1 MTVGGGPASAAL
13 GATLAQRLALRGQQG
28 LLRQRLV
35 RHGPQQPTVVLNGHP
50 LVSFCSNDYLGLA
63 SHPAVLAAC
72 REGLEQ
78 YGLGSGASH
87 LVTGHSAAH
96 HALEEELADFLGR
109 DRALLFSTGYMANV
123 GVINALMQEG
133 DLVLQDAL
141 NHASLLDGGWLSRA
155 QSRRYAH
162 GDPAAVQAMLDASTA
177 AQHLLVTDGV
187 FSMDGDLAPLPALI
201 AIARQRGAWLMV
213 DDAHGIGCIGHS
225 GRGIIECAGPGGRMA
240 TQDDVPILIGTLGKA
255 FGTSGAFVAGEAALI
270 EYLVQT
276 ARPYIYSTAMPAA
289 IAHATRRS
297 LRLVQEEPWRR
308 QRLQELSSRFRA
320 HATGLNLQLT
330 DSASP
335 VQAVILGD
343 VARAMQ
349 ASRILW
355 EEGLQVSAIRPP
367 TVPAGTARLRIT
379 FCATHT
385 DAQLARLLRA
395 LDRISHDVQ

>member
-1 MTVGGGPASAAL
+1 MTVAGRSGSAAL
-13 GATLAQRLALRGQQG
+13 GATLAQRLARREQQG

-35 RHGPQQPTVVLNGHP
+35 RYGPQQPTLVLNGHP

-63 SHPAVLAAC
+63 SHPDVLAAC
-72 REGLEQ
+72 REGLAQ

-109 DRALLFSTGYMANV
+109 ERALLFSTGYMANV

-155 QSRRYAH
+155 QSRRFPHA
-162 GDPAAVQAMLDASTA
+162 DTTAVQAMLNTSTA

-201 AIARQRGAWLMV
+201 GIARQHGAWLMV
-213 DDAHGIGCIGHS
+213 DDAHGIGCIGHH
-225 GRGIIECAGPGGRMA
+225 GRGILETAGAQGNMA
-240 TQDDVPILIGTLGKA
+240 TQADVPVLIGTLGKA
-255 FGTSGAFVAGEAALI
+255 FGTSGAFVAGEATLI
-270 EYLVQT
+270 EFLLQT

-289 IAHATRRS
+289 IAHATRTS
-297 LRLVQEEPWRR
+297 LRLVRDEPWRR
-308 QRLQELSSRFRA
+308 QRLQDLTKRFRT
-320 HATGLNLQLT
+320 HARGLNLPLT

-343 VARAMQ
+343 VARAVR

-385 DAQLARLLRA
+385 DAQFARLLRA
-395 LDRISHDVQ
+395 LERISHDVQ